1 MSDLLAPTAK
11 LEPFLLMAKSAKGA
25 AAGKLIQDA
34 TAAPGVYV
42 FAELLDLSSIQEL
55 ASNPQ
60 LSPFLSLLHLFSY
73 GTYDQYKLQ
82 KDSLPP
88 LNPAQLTKLKR
99 LSIVSLAM
107 ESRIL
112 PYATLLNYLDI
123 SSIRELEDLIID
135 SIYQDVIRGKL
146 DQKEQQFEVEYIMG
160 RDLRPG
166 QLEQLHV
173 ALQNWSQ
180 RTADVLSALDAKITE
195 VSNLEAAAKAQQEQ
209 YEQHRQG
216 VINEI
221 QKAPTQGKQG
231 GGGAAGTSRMQKES
245 QDDAMDWDPTPS
257 FGGPDR
263 GGKKK
268 VPPSG
273 PSVNTRKRNRG

>member
-1 MSDLLAPTAK
+1 MSDLLGPTTK

-42 FAELLDLSSIQEL
+42 FAELLDIPNVQEL

-173 ALQNWSQ
+173 ALQSWSQ
-180 RTADVLSALDAKITE
+180 RTAEVLSALDAKITE
-195 VSNLEAAAKAQQEQ
+195 VSNLEAATKAQQEE
-209 YEQHRQG
+209 YEQHRLG
-216 VINEI
+216 LITDI
-221 QKAPTQGKQG
+221 QKAPTQGKQS
-231 GGGAAGTSRMQKES
+231 GGAPSGPLRLKES

-257 FGGPDR
+257 LGGPDR

-268 VPPSG
+268 APASG